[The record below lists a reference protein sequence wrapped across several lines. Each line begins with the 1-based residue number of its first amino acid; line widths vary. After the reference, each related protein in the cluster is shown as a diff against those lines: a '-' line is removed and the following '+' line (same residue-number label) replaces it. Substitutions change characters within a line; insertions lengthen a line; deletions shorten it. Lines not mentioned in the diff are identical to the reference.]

1 MADTKITVHPNG
13 PYLVQGEIMVVDAD
27 GNTFDV
33 SGRPMVALCRFGGS
47 STKPFYDGTHSRI
60 GFAAAEAA
68 VKKAEEGKAE

>member
-1 MADTKITVHPNG
+1 MSDTKNTVRPNG
-13 PYLVQGEIMVVDAD
+13 PYVVQGEITVVDAD

-33 SGRPMVALCRFGGS
+33 SGRPMVALCRCGGS